1 MALSKRQARKLA
13 QPIMDEANSQTEI
26 PVREIKN
33 GMTLAAY
40 VPEFRRVGMTDLKPN
55 TRRSMESSIRAHLI
69 PTLADISLSKID
81 AAKVQDVINS
91 MMGFQGR

>member
-33 GMTLAAY
+33 GMTLAEY
-40 VPEFRRVGMTDLKPN
+40 VPEFRRVGMTDLKPS
-55 TRRSMESSIRAHLI
+55 TRRSLESSIRAHLI

-91 MMGFQGR
+91 MMRFRGR

>member
-26 PVREIKN
+26 PVREIKS

-40 VPEFRRVGMTDLKPN
+40 VPEFLKPN

-91 MMGFQGR
+91 MMGFRGR

>member
-1 MALSKRQARKLA
+1 MSRSFSLPRCS
-13 QPIMDEANSQTEI
+13 D
-26 PVREIKN
+26 

-91 MMGFQGR
+91 MMRFRGR